1 MVSSMVDP
9 SNAMFATGMARP
21 AQDQLGYSD
30 IINIQQPTSSQ
41 FNLQQNNLRYKEK
54 NNLE

>member
-30 IINIQQPTSSQ
+30 IINIQQPNSSQ
-41 FNLQQNNLRYKEK
+41 FNLQQNNLR
-54 NNLE
+54 